1 MPIIRFL
8 FDNARWIVAGFLLTF
23 FSAFG
28 QTYFISL
35 SAGAVRDEFGL
46 SHGGFGT
53 LYMVATLAS
62 ALTLPWLG
70 RIVDWYSTRKVVFI
84 VVPALAA
91 ACAAMTINHSL
102 VALAVIIYLL
112 RLFGQ
117 GMMTQTA
124 FTATARWFVGSRGR
138 AISLVTLGHN
148 VGEAIFPLLF
158 VVAAGVVGWRGT
170 WAMAAG
176 LLIVFALPV
185 AGSLIRGER
194 QPRAGDKPESRRVSR
209 DWTRGEVL
217 RDPLFHIIL
226 AGVLAP
232 GFIGTTIFF
241 HQIYLVELRG
251 WSLESFAA
259 SFALM
264 SLLTI
269 TFALVSGHLVDRFSA
284 VSLLP
289 GFLVPLSLA
298 CLVLG
303 LFDGQWSAFAF
314 MALLGMSYGISSTL
328 FGALWPE
335 LYGLEHLG
343 SIRSIVVAFMVFA
356 TAMGPGITG
365 YLIDIGVSYPVQI
378 VAMGFYCIVASAVL
392 FWASRRLMMRMAL
405 EAKPA

>member
-1 MPIIRFL
+1 MPIVRFL
-8 FDNARWIVAGFLLTF
+8 LDNARWIVAGFLLTF

-35 SAGAVRDEFGL
+35 SAGAIRDEFGL
-46 SHGGFGT
+46 SHGGFGM

-70 RIVDWYSTRKVVFI
+70 RIVDWYPTRKVMFI
-84 VVPALAA
+84 VVPALSA
-91 ACAAMTINHSL
+91 ACVAMMLNRSL
-102 VALAVIIYLL
+102 FALVLIVYAL

-124 FTATARWFVGSRGR
+124 FTATARWFVGNRGR

-148 VGEAIFPLLF
+148 VGEALFPLLF
-158 VVAAGVVGWRGT
+158 VFTVGLAGWRGA
-170 WAMAAG
+170 WGLAA
-176 LLIVFALPV
+176 LLLLVVALP
-185 AGSLIRGER
+185 AGGALIKGER
-194 QPRAGDKPESRRVSR
+194 RPRADDPGEPRRAVR
-209 DWTRGEVL
+209 DWTRQEVL
-217 RDPLFHIIL
+217 RDPLFHLIL

-251 WSLESFAA
+251 WSLETFAA

-269 TFALVSGHLVDRFSA
+269 TFALIGGYLIDRFSA

-303 LFDGQWSAFAF
+303 LFEGQWSAFAF
-314 MALLGMSYGISSTL
+314 MALLGISYGISSTL

-365 YLIDIGVSYPVQI
+365 YLIDVGVSYPAQI
-378 VAMGFYCIVASAVL
+378 VAMGFYCIAASVVL
-392 FWASRRLMMRMAL
+392 FWASRRLLTRLEL